1 MPNYYNVNRN
11 NELPK
16 PRYPLDENVF
26 ESSSEMIRE
35 KREKTSENLI
45 IDDNSVYEID
55 PDCFERAKQ
64 NRLNY
69 RQDGLRNK

>member
-11 NELPK
+11 NEMQK
-16 PRYPLDENVF
+16 QRYPFSENMYGYGDMVR
-26 ESSSEMIRE
+26 ERRE
-35 KREKTSENLI
+35 KSTENLI
-45 IDDNSVYEID
+45 IEDNSVYEID